1 MESITTPKVLKMPFA
16 NEGDKNDIPVL
27 ATGSQLASFE
37 EGFPVITQTAIAEGG
52 IPPERNDFNGILN
65 IATQFYFAFQN
76 GWHPTFDSETSTT
89 IGGYPLGAI
98 LWYGTGNYYVKSLV
112 ANNTYNFNENAGYIG
127 TYWEKITASSA
138 ELEQYYPIGGL
149 VAFAGN
155 EAPNNYLICDGSAVS
170 RSDYAQL
177 FSKIGVTYGV
187 GDGSTTFNLPNFVNR
202 TFWGGTTS
210 GAVKEAGL
218 PNINGT
224 INYVRGVTTT
234 SYNFSG
240 AFSNSVARTAHQN
253 MEDRQNSS
261 DFTMDF
267 DASRSSPIYGRTTT
281 VQPPAVQTL
290 ICIKY
295 Q

>member
-1 MESITTPKVLKMPFA
+1 M
-16 NEGDKNDIPVL
+16 
-27 ATGSQLASFE
+27 
-37 EGFPVITQTAIAEGG
+37 
-52 IPPERNDFNGILN
+52 N

-149 VAFAGN
+149 VAFAGS

-218 PNINGT
+218 PNITGDFRTTIEEMSVAHGSFYIVSQSGNGT
-224 INYVRGVTTT
+224 QGGGGTDVYYGI
-234 SYNFSG
+234 
-240 AFSNSVARTAHQN
+240 
-253 MEDRQNSS
+253 
-261 DFTMDF
+261 
-267 DASRSSPIYGRTTT
+267 DASRSSSIYGNSTT
-281 VQPPAVQTL
+281 VQPPALQTL

>member
-76 GWHPTFDSETSTT
+76 GWHPTFDAETSTT

-98 LWYGTGNYYVKSLV
+98 LWYGTGNFYVKSLV

-177 FSKIGVTYGV
+177 FSKIGTTYGV

-210 GAVKEAGL
+210 GAVKQAGL
-218 PNINGT
+218 PNITGHIELNKGNFDSVDGAFYKGNLTRFYSANGT
-224 INYVRGVTTT
+224 GSQVQDAY
-234 SYNFSG
+234 
-240 AFSNSVARTAHQN
+240 
-253 MEDRQNSS
+253 
-261 DFTMDF
+261 F
-267 DASRSSPIYGRTTT
+267 DASRSNNIYGKSTT